1 MHDAS
6 FIEYILD
13 TEILDYAVWYNIL
26 SVNESEFELFVI
38 PMSSNSKHTN
48 FDLMIKVLMQLTSGA
63 VEDKYK
69 DHDERI

>member
-1 MHDAS
+1 MSQNSSMRA
-6 FIEYILD
+6 L
-13 TEILDYAVWYNIL
+13 L
-26 SVNESEFELFVI
+26 VI
-38 PMSSNSKHTN
+38 TMSSNSKHTN

>member
-13 TEILDYAVWYNIL
+13 TEILDYAVL
-26 SVNESEFELFVI
+26 T
-38 PMSSNSKHTN
+38 MSSNSKHTN

-69 DHDERI
+69 EHDERI